1 MKCLALVLILVV
13 AAAAA
18 FAQTESARISGRVTD
33 LTGAVIAGAECKI
46 TNLETNA
53 STITTTNN
61 DGIYVIPDLRPARY
75 RLSIQKEG
83 FRTVVQPNL
92 QLYVQDAVNENF
104 TLAIGPTSDSVT
116 VTGDTAGLQTDS
128 AAVSTVVNQQFVE
141 NMPLNGRS
149 FQSLIYAIPG
159 VLIAQTDPWLQTQFS
174 TNGQRT
180 NTNYFTIDGV
190 SANFGASPVNGGR
203 GNGVGETLGG
213 TTPALTTGGGTNA
226 LVSVDAMQEFRIQ
239 TSSYAP
245 EFGRSPGAQVSIVT
259 KSGSNK
265 WHGTASEYLRNDVFD
280 ARNYFNNAGPSQDIY
295 GNPIPAEPKPPL
307 RQNDFGGT
315 FSGALWKDRT
325 FFFFSYEGLRLRQ
338 PNNIRAY
345 FFSTDAK
352 AAVTSAWKPIVDA
365 TPTGTGALYNPA
377 CDNITI
383 PCLRQ
388 LNVGYS
394 DPSSFDSYS
403 LRLDQKLTD
412 KINLFARYS
421 HAPSNSDMLQELN
434 QNLVLYGNTDTA
446 TLGVTATI
454 TPSLVNDFRG
464 NWSRQ
469 VSGNTVAFAANYGAV
484 APPASIVVPPAFA
497 SGNVSYAFSLPGAD
511 AVGFGLGSEGMDN
524 THQLN
529 FVDTVSKTVGT
540 HQLKF
545 GVDFRRP
552 STFEHPTSTF
562 IGIPTA
568 WSQLLNG
575 TMLEQL
581 NLSAVPLTIHLH
593 NWSFFG
599 QDTWKATPRLTLTYG
614 LRWDINTSPVS
625 DTAGQPLYT
634 LDGIFNSNPLALVPK
649 PLFNTYYGAF
659 APRVGAAYQ
668 VNPKTTVRAG
678 FGLFYDLPYGGGLSY
693 ALAEPPYYAEQ
704 FFFGYVNVNDFT
716 NPAYQQLPHTTDL
729 SQLSGQILTAVDP
742 NLKPPVTYQWNVA
755 VERELG
761 KAQTLTVTY
770 LGARGHN
777 LLYNPNIPPNGTL
790 PVGVSVNL
798 NDGSSNYNA
807 LQVQFM
813 RRMSRGL
820 QAMVSY
826 GYSHSN
832 DTASNDYG
840 GAESYADFAG
850 ISSLKLP
857 PLTPSDF
864 DFHQTFRAIV
874 SYEMPK
880 PAWGGKAGKAVLGG
894 WALDGILQAQSAPPL
909 TVTMNITDPVLGGIQ
924 VIPTEVPGQPIW
936 IPASREPA
944 GKALNPAAFVLSADS
959 SSAVGLR
966 NSIRSPYGIDQ
977 TDMALRRRFNITER
991 VKLDFRAEYFNLFN
1005 HPMFG
1010 GPLAPYTWLGSC
1022 YADPSTPAACTA
1034 SSSNPN
1040 WYPNT
1045 AFGKVYFS
1053 GGGATV
1059 GGQTLNVGLGSQSA
1073 QYAPGGNRSGQLTLK
1088 LTF

>member
-1 MKCLALVLILVV
+1 MKCPVVLILALTAVV
-13 AAAAA
+13 A

-33 LTGAVIAGAECKI
+33 LTGAVIVGAECKI

-53 STITTTNN
+53 STITTTND

-75 RLSIQKEG
+75 RLSIQKAG
-83 FRTVVQPNL
+83 FHTVVQPSL

-180 NTNYFTIDGV
+180 DTNYFTIDGV

-325 FFFFSYEGLRLRQ
+325 FFFFSYEVLRLRQ

-454 TPSLVNDFRG
+454 APSLVNDFRG

-497 SGNVSYAFSLPGAD
+497 SGNVSYAFSLPGAG

-568 WSQLLNG
+568 WSELLNG

-634 LDGIFNSNPLALVPK
+634 LDGVFNSNPLALVPK

-729 SQLSGQILTAVDP
+729 SQLSGQTLTAVNP
-742 NLKPPVTYQWNVA
+742 NLKPPLTYQWNVA
-755 VERELG
+755 LERQLG
-761 KAQTLTVTY
+761 QAQTLTVTY

-777 LLYNPNIPPNGTL
+777 LLYDAGIRLSPQDYGLFDNA
-790 PVGVSVNL
+790 NL
-798 NDGSSNYNA
+798 NAGSSRYNA
-807 LQVQFM
+807 LQVQLM
-813 RRMSRGL
+813 RRMSHGL

-826 GYSHSN
+826 SYSHSN
-832 DTASNDYG
+832 DTISQDYTG
-840 GAESYADFAG
+840 DTFTS
-850 ISSLKLP
+850 ISALKLP
-857 PLTPSDF
+857 PLTRSDF
-864 DFHQTFRAIV
+864 DFHQTFKAMV
-874 SYEMPK
+874 SYEIPK
-880 PAWGGKAGKAVLGG
+880 PAWEGKARKAVFGG
-894 WALDGILQAQSAPPL
+894 WALDGLLLTQSAPPL
-909 TVTMNITDPVLGGIQ
+909 TVIINEVDPVRGLVSAIAA
-924 VIPTEVPGQPIW
+924 EVPERPIW
-936 IPASREPA
+936 IHDPTQPA
-944 GKALNPAAFVLSADS
+944 GKALNPAAFRLSADG

-966 NSIRSPYGIDQ
+966 NSIQSPYGIVQ

-991 VKLDFRAEYFNLFN
+991 VKLDFRAEYFNIFN

-1010 GPLAPYTWLGSC
+1010 GSLAPSTYLGQC
-1022 YADPSTPAACTA
+1022 STNNAATCTG
-1034 SSSNPN
+1034 SNWSPN
-1040 WYPNT
+1040 SY
-1045 AFGKVYFS
+1045 FGKVYYS
-1053 GGGATV
+1053 GGGASV
-1059 GGQTLNVGLGSQSA
+1059 GGQTLNAGLGSQSA
-1073 QYAPGGNRSGQLTLK
+1073 LYAPGGNRSGQLTIR